1 MLLFYRPYLCAM
13 KQPAERPLA
22 MLLLLAIL
30 ITTGG
35 CQPSTSGKLQGRWTG
50 RPDTQAAR
58 SLREAKKY
66 GDATDKTSDP
76 KTQPSRQTDWERYD
90 VAVEFHFISSSQLEM
105 SLADGSQ
112 LRKGTWEILKTLP
125 TGCRIEVKI
134 DEASQLR
141 QFELQMDEK
150 EGRCVGF
157 LLSEVGADPQLG
169 WLYFQRT
176 EGM

>member
-1 MLLFYRPYLCAM
+1 
-13 KQPAERPLA
+13 
-22 MLLLLAIL
+22 MLLLLAML
-30 ITTGG
+30 ATTGG
-35 CQPSTSGKLQGRWTG
+35 CQPSTASKLQGRWTG

-66 GDATDKTSDP
+66 GNATDKTSDP
-76 KTQPSRQTDWERYD
+76 KTQPSRQTDWEQHD
-90 VAVEFHFISSSQLEM
+90 VAVEFYFIDSSKLEM
-105 SLADGSQ
+105 SLVDGSEA
-112 LRKGTWEILKTLP
+112 REGTWKILKAMP

-134 DEASQLR
+134 NESLQLR
-141 QFELQMDEK
+141 RFEIQMDEK